1 MPKLDFSLSF
11 QKNEEAVGGFPVIV
25 VAAGS
30 ASRMK
35 GVDKMFAPLLGVPT
49 VIRTLKAFED
59 NRNIASIAVVTREE
73 KIAEIRALAEKY
85 AISKLDYVVAG
96 GSCREDSVKNGLIL
110 YKDKYSKALVHDGAR
125 PLVSGEV
132 IDRVAEALNRCD
144 NVTCAVPLKDTVKE
158 IDEDGLVIST
168 PDRAK
173 LVSVQTPQGISID
186 AFFRSSE
193 ENDLSSFTDDTSV
206 LSAVGVPTQTV
217 AGDYMNIKITTPE
230 DLAVAEMYLGKEL

>member
-1 MPKLDFSLSF
+1 MPKLDFSLNF
-11 QKNEEAVGGFPVIV
+11 QKNEEAMGDFPVIV

-49 VIRTLKAFED
+49 VIRTLKAFEN
-59 NRNIASIAVVTREE
+59 NRHISSVAVVTRED
-73 KIAEIRALAEKY
+73 KICEIKALAEKY
-85 AISKLDYVVAG
+85 AITKLDYVVAG
-96 GSCREDSVKNGLIL
+96 GACREESVRNGLLL
-110 YKDKYSKALVHDGAR
+110 YKGQYSKALVHDGAR

-132 IDRVAEALNRCD
+132 IDRVAEALIGCD

-158 IDEDGLVIST
+158 IDEDGLVVAT
-168 PDRAK
+168 PDRSR

-193 ENDLSSFTDDTSV
+193 ENDLSTFTDDTSV
-206 LSAVGVPTQTV
+206 LSAIGIPTKTV

-230 DLAVAEMYLGKEL
+230 DLAVAEMHLGKEL